1 MKNGPLRTLLKLYRG
16 NERNLII
23 STLYYII
30 KSSPVWII
38 PIVSSAMINIAANS
52 GERSLSEL
60 WPYVAIAVISLAQNI
75 PLHTVYESY
84 ISRSIRSVEAY
95 LRTSLVEKL
104 QRLSM
109 SYHKNMKRGKIQSKV
124 LRDVEQVELLSR
136 QILIAFVPAV
146 LNTLIMLFII
156 ISKSMVVALFFL
168 FTIPIAVVIIRFFRR
183 TIRIR
188 NKEFRQQ
195 LEEMSARISEMVEM
209 IPVTRAHALEDV
221 ELERMKVQL
230 EKVRESGY
238 RLDMAQALFGSSSWV
253 SFHFFQTACLVFSII
268 LAYKKIITVGDVT
281 LYQGFFS
288 SILSSINGIINV
300 YPNIARGFE
309 SVNSITELLSADDV
323 EDYSGK
329 KEVKSVE
336 GEIVFENVSFRYPD
350 SDEWVL
356 KDFSLHVRKGE
367 CIAIVGES
375 GAGKS
380 TLLNLIIGFDK
391 PVKGK
396 IYLDGEDFSNI
407 DMRSYRKHLA
417 VVTQDNILFSGS
429 ILENITYGLPR
440 VDKER
445 LDMILEAANVKEFVD
460 RLPDGIYT
468 RVGEY
473 GGKLSGGQRQRI
485 AIARALIRDPQ
496 IIVFDEAT
504 SALDNISEH
513 HVQEAMKNLIRGR
526 TTFIVAHRLSTIRDA
541 DRIVVM
547 KSGECVECGTYEE
560 LMNLKGE
567 FYNLNN
573 LQS

>member
-1 MKNGPLRTLLKLYRG
+1 M
-16 NERNLII
+16 
-23 STLYYII
+23 
-30 KSSPVWII
+30 
-38 PIVSSAMINIAANS
+38 
-52 GERSLSEL
+52 
-60 WPYVAIAVISLAQNI
+60 
-75 PLHTVYESY
+75 
-84 ISRSIRSVEAY
+84 
-95 LRTSLVEKL
+95 
-104 QRLSM
+104 
-109 SYHKNMKRGKIQSKV
+109 
-124 LRDVEQVELLSR
+124 
-136 QILIAFVPAV
+136 
-146 LNTLIMLFII
+146 
-156 ISKSMVVALFFL
+156 
-168 FTIPIAVVIIRFFRR
+168 
-183 TIRIR
+183 
-188 NKEFRQQ
+188 
-195 LEEMSARISEMVEM
+195 
-209 IPVTRAHALEDV
+209 
-221 ELERMKVQL
+221 
-230 EKVRESGY
+230 
-238 RLDMAQALFGSSSWV
+238 
-253 SFHFFQTACLVFSII
+253 
-268 LAYKKIITVGDVT
+268 
-281 LYQGFFS
+281 
-288 SILSSINGIINV
+288 
-300 YPNIARGFE
+300 
-309 SVNSITELLSADDV
+309 
-323 EDYSGK
+323 
-329 KEVKSVE
+329 
-336 GEIVFENVSFRYPD
+336 
-350 SDEWVL
+350 
-356 KDFSLHVRKGE
+356 
-367 CIAIVGES
+367 
-375 GAGKS
+375 
-380 TLLNLIIGFDK
+380 NLIIGFEK

>member
-1 MKNGPLRTLLKLYRG
+1 MGNGPFKTLMKLYKG
-16 NERNLII
+16 NEKNLIL
-23 STLYYII
+23 STFFYLI

-38 PIVSSAMINIAANS
+38 PLVSSSMINIAAS
-52 GERSLSEL
+52 AHEHSLSEL
-60 WPYVAIAVISLAQNI
+60 WLYVIIVAVALAQNI
-75 PLHTVYESY
+75 PLHTVYEGY
-84 ISRSIRSVEAY
+84 ISRSIRSVEVN
-95 LRTSLVEKL
+95 LRTALVEKL

-109 SYHKNMKRGKIQSKV
+109 SYHKNLKRGKIQSKV

-136 QILIAFVPAV
+136 QILVAFVPAV
-146 LNTLIMLFII
+146 LNTLIMLYLT
-156 ISKSMVVALFFL
+156 ISKSLTVALFFL
-168 FTIPIAVVIIRFFRR
+168 FTIPIAIILIRSFRR
-183 TIRIR
+183 TVRIT
-188 NKEFRQQ
+188 NKEFRRE
-195 LEEMSARISEMVEM
+195 LEEMSAKISEMVEM

-230 EKVRESGY
+230 EKVKERGY
-238 RLDMAQALFGSSSWV
+238 RLDMTQALFGSSAWV
-253 SFHFFQTACLVFSII
+253 SFHFFQTACLVFTII
-268 LAYKKIITVGDVT
+268 LAYKNIITVGDVT
-281 LYQGFFS
+281 MYQGFFS
-288 SILSSINGIINV
+288 SILASINGIINI
-300 YPNIARGFE
+300 YPNIARGIE
-309 SVNSITELLSADDV
+309 SVNSITELLDAKDV

-329 KEVKSVE
+329 KQLQKVGGK
-336 GEIVFENVSFRYPD
+336 IVFENVSFKYPD

-356 KDFSLHVRKGE
+356 QDFNLHVEKGE
-367 CIAIVGES
+367 SIAIVGES

-391 PVKGK
+391 PVKGN
-396 IYLDGEDFSNI
+396 IYLDGENFSNI

-429 ILENITYGLPR
+429 ILENITYGLPE

-445 LDMILEAANVKEFVD
+445 LDMILEAANVKEFLEK
-460 RLPDGIYT
+460 LPDGIYT
-468 RVGEY
+468 RVGEH

-513 HVQEAMKNLIRGR
+513 HVQKAMRNLIKGR

-541 DRIVVM
+541 DRIVVL
-547 KSGECVECGTYEE
+547 KDGRCVECGTYEE

-567 FYNLNN
+567 FYNLKM
-573 LQS
+573 LQT